1 METQVPGIAEIFTH
15 WTIDLAW
22 IVLLLG
28 AGFVYLRAF
37 RRLNAT
43 MPRVPHPAWKAWA
56 FCAGL
61 VIIAIGVLSPIEYY
75 GNRLLFVDFLGFLL
89 ITMWAP
95 PLLLIGSPLTLAF
108 RVSGKPMRATLRR
121 AYRSMPVRVITFPIT
136 SWLIFAIGTWVWQFS
151 KLTDVATHNMLVR
164 DVQEFSLV
172 AMALIFWTPA
182 LCTDP
187 VRWRPPYPVRG
198 LYVFVEM
205 THKAFI
211 GAIFLAMTA
220 PYHTE
225 MARNLPAWG
234 PNAMY
239 DQTLA
244 ILILWIGGNM
254 VFLLAIGG
262 IIARWMAYEGR
273 QTARIDKQ
281 IAKEHEAAVRHK
293 QALEQV
299 FRKTI

>member
-1 METQVPGIAEIFTH
+1 METQAPGIAEIFSH
-15 WTIDLAW
+15 WTFDIPW
-22 IVLLLG
+22 ILVLLA
-28 AGFVYLRAF
+28 AGIVYLRAF
-37 RRLNAT
+37 RKFNAT
-43 MPRVPHPAWKAWA
+43 MPRVPHPTWKAWA

-95 PLLLIGSPLTLAF
+95 PLLLLASPLTLAF
-108 RVSGKPMRATLRR
+108 RVSKKATRVKLRR
-121 AYRSMPVRVITFPIT
+121 AYRSMPVRVLTFPIT
-136 SWLIFAIGTWVWQFS
+136 SWLLFAIATWAWQFS
-151 KLTDVATHNMLVR
+151 ELTDLAAHNMLLR

-172 AMALIFWTPA
+172 AVALIFWTPA

-205 THKAFI
+205 VHKAFI
-211 GAIFLAMTA
+211 GAIFLAMTS
-220 PYHTE
+220 PYHTYF
-225 MARNLPAWG
+225 AHHRPAYS
-234 PNAMY
+234 PNPLY
-239 DQTLA
+239 DQTLG

-262 IIARWMAYEGR
+262 IITRWMGYEAR

-281 IAKEHEAAVRHK
+281 LAKEHEAAVRHK

-299 FRKTI
+299 FRKTV